1 MGNRQ
6 EHTFLVDEDEGF
18 GEDEVFNFN
27 LSVSE
32 QIHDSKRLLLQ
43 LDQQVL
49 IKLLHNLQSIPIDIS
64 LADHL
69 SDFLSRVHITYGKW
83 NFLLTLS
90 LRPEQQQ
97 NHPMT
102 NFHINER
109 LLFQHIRELVRF
121 HLPHAECLLLAVFCH
136 YF

>member
-1 MGNRQ
+1 MGNRE

-69 SDFLSRVHITYGKW
+69 SDFLSCVHITYGKW

-97 NHPMT
+97 NNPMT
-102 NFHINER
+102 NFHIN
-109 LLFQHIRELVRF
+109 
-121 HLPHAECLLLAVFCH
+121 
-136 YF
+136 